1 MMEIYMKD
9 IYLITIGGAYMKIG
23 IIGLGDIARKAYLP
37 VISCKPELELILC
50 TRKAKVLESL
60 SKQYKIKE
68 TVQTVEELIEAKAEA
83 AFIHSA
89 TESHVEIAEM
99 LLNKGIHVYVD
110 KPIAYTYEEAK
121 KLADLAEKNNRLL
134 TVGFNRR
141 FAPMYKSLSQQ
152 PDRNM
157 ILIQKNRTFNP
168 DNIRRFIFDDFVHVV
183 DTLRFLMLGDI
194 ENINIQGLK
203 KDNKL
208 YSVILQLSGKDCTA
222 IGIMNRDSG
231 ITEEVVEVINP
242 GNKWVVKDMVT
253 TTHYNNGEE
262 KTIRFKDWDSTLYKR
277 GFINVIDH
285 FIACVNNNGI
295 PCPSASD
302 SLKTHEICEKVVEAL
317 ERL

>member
-1 MMEIYMKD
+1 
-9 IYLITIGGAYMKIG
+9 MKIG

-37 VISCKPELELILC
+37 IINCKPELELILC
-50 TRKAKVLESL
+50 TRKTEILESL

-68 TVQTVEELIEAKAEA
+68 AVQTVEELIEAEVDA

-89 TESHVEIAEM
+89 TVSHVAIAEK

-110 KPIAYTYEEAK
+110 KPIAYSYEEAK
-121 KLADLAEKNNRLL
+121 KLVELAHRNNRLL
-134 TVGFNRR
+134 MVGFNRR
-141 FAPMYKSLSQQ
+141 FAPMYRSLSQHSN
-152 PDRNM
+152 RNL
-157 ILIQKNRTFNP
+157 ILIQKNRTFIP

-194 ENINIQGLK
+194 ESINVQGLK

-208 YSVILQLSGKDCTA
+208 YSVILQLSGRDCTA

-231 ITEEVVEVINP
+231 ITEEVVEVISP

-262 KTIRFKDWDSTLYKR
+262 KVIRFNDWDTTLFKR
-277 GFINVIDH
+277 GFNSVIDQ
-285 FIACVNNNGI
+285 FITSVKNSET
-295 PCPSASD
+295 PSPSAGD

-317 ERL
+317 EGL

>member
-1 MMEIYMKD
+1 
-9 IYLITIGGAYMKIG
+9 MKIG

-37 VISCKPELELILC
+37 IINCKPELELILC
-50 TRKAKVLESL
+50 TRKTEILESL

-68 TVQTVEELIEAKAEA
+68 AVQTVEELIEAKVDA

-89 TESHVEIAEM
+89 TVSHVAIAEK

-110 KPIAYTYEEAK
+110 KPIAYSYEEAK
-121 KLADLAEKNNRLL
+121 KLVELAHRNNRLL
-134 TVGFNRR
+134 MVGFNRR
-141 FAPMYKSLSQQ
+141 FAPMYRSLSQHSN
-152 PDRNM
+152 RNL
-157 ILIQKNRTFNP
+157 ILIQKNRTFIP

-194 ENINIQGLK
+194 ESINVQGLK

-208 YSVILQLSGKDCTA
+208 YSVILQLSGRDCTA

-231 ITEEVVEVINP
+231 ITEEVVEVISP

-262 KTIRFKDWDSTLYKR
+262 KVIRFNDWDTTLFKR
-277 GFINVIDH
+277 GFNSVIDQ
-285 FIACVNNNGI
+285 FITSVKNNEI
-295 PCPSASD
+295 PCPSAGD

-317 ERL
+317 EGL